1 MLRDFTSRFRHVRV
15 KEGNNL
21 DGYHAYV
28 WTRSIEFNLTP
39 AQWYFMSLS
48 NILEKLIYI
57 LRKNEIL
64 PDDMEDV
71 FQRLITELGELEA
84 MVSELT
90 DKVEEFEERETTRDE
105 QISELEERISE
116 LEANVPNLD
125 ET

>member
-1 MLRDFTSRFRHVRV
+1 
-15 KEGNNL
+15 
-21 DGYHAYV
+21 
-28 WTRSIEFNLTP
+28 
-39 AQWYFMSLS
+39 MSLS
-48 NILEKLIYI
+48 NTLEKLIHK
-57 LRKNEIL
+57 LRKKAIL

-90 DKVEEFEERETTRDE
+90 DKLEEFEERETARDE
-105 QISELEERISE
+105 QISELEERVSE